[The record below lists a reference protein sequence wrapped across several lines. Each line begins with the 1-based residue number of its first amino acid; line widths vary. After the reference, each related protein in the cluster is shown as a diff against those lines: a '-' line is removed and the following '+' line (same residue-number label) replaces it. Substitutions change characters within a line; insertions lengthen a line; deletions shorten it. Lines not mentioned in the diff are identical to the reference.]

1 MTSQPPLFPHLVAAK
16 WMHDEPTSVSVAAR
30 DLPHLR
36 PVSIDPTDYV
46 HYLAHGRKLRAQAA
60 GRLAGV
66 FSTMLRQ
73 ALDSLGA
80 TVSRMFQR
88 AGTRHQR
95 QKTAAALSHL
105 SPHMLRDIG
114 LVPAD
119 VALLTNGRVTVTELV
134 RVRHSGWA
142 H

>member
-1 MTSQPPLFPHLVAAK
+1 
-16 WMHDEPTSVSVAAR
+16 
-30 DLPHLR
+30 
-36 PVSIDPTDYV
+36 
-46 HYLAHGRKLRAQAA
+46 
-60 GRLAGV
+60 
-66 FSTMLRQ
+66 MLRQ